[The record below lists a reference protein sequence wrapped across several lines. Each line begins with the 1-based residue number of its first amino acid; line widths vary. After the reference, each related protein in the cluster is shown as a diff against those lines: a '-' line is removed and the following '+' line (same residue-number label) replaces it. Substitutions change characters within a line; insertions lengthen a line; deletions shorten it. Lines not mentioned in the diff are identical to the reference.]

1 MNRNEAR
8 ELAARRVGAVHGDA
22 QQRVALAEESYRPQF
37 RAYGRAELAFLR
49 GELTRGM
56 LDPETG
62 SPWWRAVNDRLLHDK
77 LEAALLHRAGS
88 TDDRRAP
95 VGRIPH
101 RAFPFGLVPGAQSQC
116 RVRLYGALGAGGG
129 RTRQLDEPAITGLV
143 DNGSPCYPGVC
154 IDPWQLATNSMI
166 RLITRATRARTT

>member
-1 MNRNEAR
+1 VINRNEAR

-49 GELTRGM
+49 GELTRGV

-88 TDDRRAP
+88 TDAST
-95 VGRIPH
+95 
-101 RAFPFGLVPGAQSQC
+101 PGA
-116 RVRLYGALGAGGG
+116 RLWAEFLTAPSPSAWYRPHNRSVVSGYMEHLALAEA
-129 RTRQLDEPAITGLV
+129 EPANWMNPRSPASSTMV
-143 DNGSPCYPGVC
+143 RPAMRVCASTPGSWPR
-154 IDPWQLATNSMI
+154 I
-166 RLITRATRARTT
+166 R